1 MSFEIIPQAPRYEMN
16 QRGIVRNRETG
27 YVLKWQLSKHGTKQ
41 MTLKTNACK
50 KIIISQPHMLW
61 LLHGEITSKTR
72 SVPVVINKATR
83 SISFD
88 SLKQCAVFLDDVTH
102 LTFIWARGITWRGDI
117 KLLPIGIIHYCY

>member
-41 MTLKTNACK
+41 MTLKTNAGK

-72 SVPVVINKATR
+72 PVPVVISKGTR
-83 SISFD
+83 SMRFD
-88 SLKQCAVFLDDVTH
+88 SLKQCALYLEKYH
-102 LTFIWARGITWRGDI
+102 GKKLSSCQAGLARRQKHVGGWSV
-117 KLLPIGIIHYCY
+117 HYCY